1 MSRITVQFNFFGPFL
16 KKEEIE
22 KILDPKVSNLA
33 YQHQRDLFKW
43 FFELPFNSLSR
54 EVIER
59 YVEIT
64 TEESHC
70 NIVPHTKEIFERL
83 LKPLKSA
90 KKNYCLND
98 YSATIALCGT
108 VGEML
113 AILLWKINE
122 VRLKNNLITEQD
134 EKGLFGESIEKLGQD
149 RRLKILKTFGQITE
163 KQYQEFIDIKNSRKP
178 YLHLWSADL
187 SSEKDDALKV
197 FKKTFKLFKDITG
210 IGLADAGSVKINP
223 LMLKLFKDI
232 KDQ

>member
-22 KILDPKVSNLA
+22 KILDPKVSDLA

-43 FFELPFNSLSR
+43 FFELPFNSLSK

-59 YVEIT
+59 YAEIT

-90 KKNYCLND
+90 KKNYCLSD
-98 YSATIALCGT
+98 YSTTIALCGT

-149 RRLKILKTFGQITE
+149 RRLKILKTFFQIT
-163 KQYQEFIDIKNSRKP
+163 
-178 YLHLWSADL
+178 
-187 SSEKDDALKV
+187 
-197 FKKTFKLFKDITG
+197 
-210 IGLADAGSVKINP
+210 
-223 LMLKLFKDI
+223 
-232 KDQ
+232 